1 MDERTTRSDLEKVR
15 EIASMCSEWQGI
27 KYWWQ
32 MARRMPY
39 ITVQRRR
46 QQQQKALLHYDTMA
60 GALASGA
67 ASEWRCASERTYLA
81 DETRLEAAELQPA
94 PAVLALTTSAT
105 TRESVANIKLQRSLD
120 AAIGLADEQRVQRQR
135 RVDELD
141 ATRGHDERLQLGGH
155 ALLDMNL
162 LAQRANRSIMR
173 QLVVE
178 LSAGGLEQHDMEV
191 GSGGHLGE
199 VGLLVGACE

>member
-1 MDERTTRSDLEKVR
+1 
-15 EIASMCSEWQGI
+15 
-27 KYWWQ
+27 
-32 MARRMPY
+32 MPY

-60 GALASGA
+60 GALAGGA

-94 PAVLALTTSAT
+94 PAVLALTTSTT
-105 TRESVANIKLQRSLD
+105 TRESIANIKLQRSLN
-120 AAIGLADEQRVQRQR
+120 AAIGLADQQRVQRQR

-141 ATRGHDERLQLGGH
+141 ATRGHDERLQLGGN

-178 LSAGGLEQHDMEV
+178 LSASGLEQHDMEV

-199 VGLLVGACE
+199 VGWLVRACE